1 MSRGFK
7 IFIFVFSTLLLLGCG
22 GCIVPIDILAALV
35 AGWGFYLVRVLPQIQ
50 LNWSGVATAIIC
62 LVGFAFGLHAFL
74 DWFCRQWGS
83 RPEMKPAGP
92 NADFDSMLPRRWQ
105 RRWTASIV
113 VLVLV
118 SFATGMAAT
127 GIAHQTGW
135 LITETHPFLSSS
147 GGARAAA
154 RRAQSTNNLKQIGLA
169 AIEINERDK
178 AFPPGCTVDS
188 HGEVLHGWM
197 TLLLP
202 FLEQQKLFDEID
214 LKVPWDDPH
223 NLAAFKQDV
232 DVFQNPGFPTE
243 QERDQDVLSLTNYAG
258 NIHVL
263 GGTRRLTTAEITD
276 GTANTIMAGE
286 IADRF
291 PPWGKPGNWRD
302 PAAGINRSPAGFG
315 GPWRAQNAGAGAN
328 VFFLD
333 GSVRFIKE
341 TVDPKVMEALGT
353 PGGSEVISSDKY

>member
-7 IFIFVFSTLLLLGCG
+7 ILILSVAALLLLSCLG
-22 GCIVPIDILAALV
+22 GGVPIDILLALL
-35 AGWGFYLVRVLPQIQ
+35 AGWAFYLARVLPQLK
-50 LNWSGVATAIIC
+50 LNWSGAATAMIC
-62 LVGFAFGLHAFL
+62 LVGFTCGLHAFL
-74 DWFCRQWGS
+74 GWFRAQWEAPPGTK
-83 RPEMKPAGP
+83 PEGP
-92 NADFDSMLPRRWQ
+92 TNHFESTTHRRWK
-105 RRWTASIV
+105 RRWTAAIA
-113 VLVLV
+113 VLVLL

-127 GIAHQTGW
+127 GIAHQVGW
-135 LITETHPFLSSS
+135 LFTETHPFVNVS
-147 GGARAAA
+147 GSATAAA
-154 RRAQSTNNLKQIGLA
+154 RRLQSTSNLKQIALA
-169 AIEINERDK
+169 ALEINDRDK
-178 AFPPGCTVDS
+178 SFPPGCTVDS

-202 FLEQQKLFDEID
+202 FLEQQKLVDEID
-214 LKVPWDDPH
+214 LKLPWDDPH

-232 DVFQNPGFPTE
+232 YAFQIPGIPSE
-243 QERDQDVLSLTNYAG
+243 RERDQDLLSLTNYAG
-258 NIHVL
+258 NIHVM
-263 GGTRRLTTAEITD
+263 GGTRRLTIAEITD

-315 GPWRAQNAGAGAN
+315 GPWREQGAGAGAN
-328 VFFLD
+328 VLFLD